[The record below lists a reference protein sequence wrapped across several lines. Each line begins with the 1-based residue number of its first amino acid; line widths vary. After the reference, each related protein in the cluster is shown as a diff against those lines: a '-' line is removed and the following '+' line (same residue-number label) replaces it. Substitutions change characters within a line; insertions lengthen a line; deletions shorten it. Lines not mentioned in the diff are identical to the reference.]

1 MKSIANQYRDLKEGR
16 MSQQNFMRNL
26 RMTMPQY
33 VTNVTSFSDAIRI
46 LKNKSILTESYDNQ
60 VGQSFD
66 LDVKSERGDGS
77 VQNYQLKN
85 VKLVNTNGR
94 VFEKP
99 DGTTVTLAPSDKY
112 TSTKVDGLDKNQ
124 PSEEELDAMI
134 KKMEDEK
141 AGEEAIMSQYDEELN
156 EAKKKDEKNYSV
168 QQANPTELRLGI
180 RTELEH
186 GDMEL
191 DKAKEIAYKNI
202 AKDPIYYTTLKL
214 SGIEAH
220 PKKVKGEKEVPVKK
234 AKKESAQLV
243 DLVNGMQKVKMPKAD
258 NKKKLKENVDAP
270 HSIKADQGLDKSE
283 LNFLKKAYADR
294 PTDKIPEKFKKIM
307 QDLEDRIA
315 AREKNE
321 AMRFQDLPADPE
333 KYKIVRDSKNY
344 IIKAT
349 NADGIEFQKGDVAKT
364 YDGEEIK
371 IAKFE
376 ESQGK
381 VKAIYSTGM
390 FFRGIDIDGLE
401 APKST
406 FRPGVNIGGSFEKM
420 KRSLEEIVR
429 ETISEYF
436 DGRDNL
442 VNPLSAED
450 ENNLNENEE
459 PLPQYATKIA
469 TEHNLI
475 LMPQPLDSTQLYQMW
490 KKEKGSFGS
499 KEGVMVYDPSMK
511 AVSVLSSDKKTGE
524 AVMTRFIADR
534 SGTPSVDSKP
544 FEEPGSKTAYFKQFI
559 IAG

>member
-1 MKSIANQYRDLKEGR
+1 
-16 MSQQNFMRNL
+16 
-26 RMTMPQY
+26 
-33 VTNVTSFSDAIRI
+33 
-46 LKNKSILTESYDNQ
+46 
-60 VGQSFD
+60 
-66 LDVKSERGDGS
+66 
-77 VQNYQLKN
+77 
-85 VKLVNTNGR
+85 
-94 VFEKP
+94 
-99 DGTTVTLAPSDKY
+99 
-112 TSTKVDGLDKNQ
+112 
-124 PSEEELDAMI
+124 
-134 KKMEDEK
+134 
-141 AGEEAIMSQYDEELN
+141 
-156 EAKKKDEKNYSV
+156 
-168 QQANPTELRLGI
+168 
-180 RTELEH
+180 
-186 GDMEL
+186 MEL

-220 PKKVKGEKEVPVKK
+220 PKKVKGKKEVPVKK

-243 DLVNGMQKVKMPKAD
+243 DLINGMQKVKMPKAD
-258 NKKKLKENVDAP
+258 EKKKIKESVDAP

-321 AMRFQDLPADPE
+321 AMRFQDLPADSE

-349 NADGIEFQKGDVAKT
+349 NADGVEFQKGDTVKT

-401 APKST
+401 APKTT

-420 KRSLEEIVR
+420 KKSLEEIVR

-450 ENNLNENEE
+450 ENN
-459 PLPQYATKIA
+459 
-469 TEHNLI
+469 
-475 LMPQPLDSTQLYQMW
+475 
-490 KKEKGSFGS
+490 
-499 KEGVMVYDPSMK
+499 
-511 AVSVLSSDKKTGE
+511 
-524 AVMTRFIADR
+524 
-534 SGTPSVDSKP
+534 
-544 FEEPGSKTAYFKQFI
+544 
-559 IAG
+559 

>member
-1 MKSIANQYRDLKEGR
+1 
-16 MSQQNFMRNL
+16 
-26 RMTMPQY
+26 
-33 VTNVTSFSDAIRI
+33 
-46 LKNKSILTESYDNQ
+46 
-60 VGQSFD
+60 
-66 LDVKSERGDGS
+66 
-77 VQNYQLKN
+77 
-85 VKLVNTNGR
+85 

-112 TSTKVDGLDKNQ
+112 TSTKVDGLDENQ
-124 PSEEELDAMI
+124 PSEEELAAMV

-141 AGEEAIMSQYDEELN
+141 AGEEAVKAQYDEELN
-156 EAKKKDEKNYSV
+156 EAKKKEDKVEYNI

-214 SGIEAH
+214 SGVEAH
-220 PKKVKGEKEVPVKK
+220 PKKVKGEKVAPAKK

-258 NKKKLKENVDAP
+258 DKKKLKENVDAP

-349 NADGIEFQKGDVAKT
+349 NADGVEFQKGDVAKT

-401 APKST
+401 APKAT
-406 FRPGVNIGGSFEKM
+406 FRPGVDMGGSFEKM

-442 VNPLSAED
+442 IDPIAAAE
-450 ENNLNENEE
+450 EN
-459 PLPQYATKIA
+459 K
-469 TEHNLI
+469 
-475 LMPQPLDSTQLYQMW
+475 
-490 KKEKGSFGS
+490 
-499 KEGVMVYDPSMK
+499 
-511 AVSVLSSDKKTGE
+511 
-524 AVMTRFIADR
+524 
-534 SGTPSVDSKP
+534 
-544 FEEPGSKTAYFKQFI
+544 
-559 IAG
+559 

>member
-1 MKSIANQYRDLKEGR
+1 MKSIANQYRDLKEGK

-26 RMTMPQY
+26 RMTMPQF
-33 VTNVTSFSDAIRI
+33 VTNVTSFNDAVRI
-46 LKNKSILTESYDNQ
+46 LKNKSILTENANPES
-60 VGQSFD
+60 
-66 LDVKSERGDGS
+66 
-77 VQNYQLKN
+77 
-85 VKLVNTNGR
+85 
-94 VFEKP
+94 
-99 DGTTVTLAPSDKY
+99 
-112 TSTKVDGLDKNQ
+112 Q

-220 PKKVKGEKEVPVKK
+220 PKKVKGEKETPVKK

-243 DLVNGMQKVKMPKAD
+243 DLINGMQKVKMPKAD
-258 NKKKLKENVDAP
+258 EKKKIKESVDE
-270 HSIKADQGLDKSE
+270 KMYFAD
-283 LNFLKKAYADR
+283 
-294 PTDKIPEKFKKIM
+294 M
-307 QDLEDRIA
+307 
-315 AREKNE
+315 
-321 AMRFQDLPADPE
+321 PADPE
-333 KYKIVRDSKNY
+333 KYKMVRDSKGY

-349 NADGIEFQKGDVAKT
+349 NADGVEFQKGDTVKT

-381 VKAIYSTGM
+381 IKAIYNKGM
-390 FFRGIDIDGLE
+390 FFAGIDIDGLE
-401 APKST
+401 APKPT
-406 FRPGVNIGGSFEKM
+406 MRPGVDMGASFEKM

-442 VNPLSAED
+442 INPLSAED
-450 ENNLNENEE
+450 ENKQDNE
-459 PLPQYATKIA
+459 
-469 TEHNLI
+469 
-475 LMPQPLDSTQLYQMW
+475 
-490 KKEKGSFGS
+490 
-499 KEGVMVYDPSMK
+499 
-511 AVSVLSSDKKTGE
+511 
-524 AVMTRFIADR
+524 
-534 SGTPSVDSKP
+534 
-544 FEEPGSKTAYFKQFI
+544 
-559 IAG
+559 